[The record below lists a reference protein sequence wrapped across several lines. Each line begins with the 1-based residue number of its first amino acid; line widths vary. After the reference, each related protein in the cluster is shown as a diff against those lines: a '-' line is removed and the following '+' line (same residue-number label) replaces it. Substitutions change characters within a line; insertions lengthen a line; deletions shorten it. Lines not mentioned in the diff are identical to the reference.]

1 MAQRTES
8 MTAFGQQYM
17 EMLSTANSVRGER
30 HAFGSFRVAWGGY
43 DWVERAAKVEGN
55 PNEATIFNGAI
66 LVGAFVLF
74 AEYHGLQTILATP
87 TTAGSRPL
95 PDLPQFRRAPSDVVA
110 NSKFAPGVEAWSS
123 LIWTQAHTKVH
134 QPQLTDNGLRI
145 LSALADM
152 PEGSRVAAH
161 NGRQLYRQELP
172 FEVRQAASPPVVP
185 AEAPSE
191 PPVWQQPL

>member
-1 MAQRTES
+1 MTKRIES
-8 MTAFGQQYM
+8 MAAFGDQYM
-17 EMLSTANSVRGER
+17 AMLSNADSVRGER
-30 HAFGSFRVAWGGY
+30 HAFANFRVTWHGY
-43 DWVERAAKVEGN
+43 DWTERAANVEGN

-74 AEYHGLQTILATP
+74 AEYHRLQTILATP

-95 PDLPQFRRAPSDVVA
+95 PYLPSFRRAASDVVA
-110 NSKFAPGVEAWSS
+110 GSEFAPGVEAWSS
-123 LIWTQAHTKVH
+123 LIWAQGKMNAH

-161 NGRQLYRQELP
+161 NGKQLYRQELP
-172 FEVRQAASPPVVP
+172 FEIKQAPLAAPPPPEVLPPGEWQSPN
-185 AEAPSE
+185 
-191 PPVWQQPL
+191 